1 MAEERISRRKRK
13 RKVAIETRRKKE
25 FTYKG
30 HTLEALKEMS
40 MDEIIKLLPSRGRR
54 SFHRG
59 LNEEQRKLLETIR
72 KKDFV
77 KTHRR
82 DVIILPDFVGKRI
95 AIHMGKSFKEIEVK
109 PEMIGHYLGEFAL
122 TRNFV
127 KHSGPGVGATRS
139 SKFLPLK

>member
-1 MAEERISRRKRK
+1 MPEKQTKRRGRRKVK
-13 RKVAIETRRKKE
+13 IEARRKKE
-25 FTYKG
+25 FSYRG
-30 HTLEALKEMS
+30 HTLEELKKMS
-40 MDEIIKLLPSRGRR
+40 TEEIIKLLPSRGRR
-54 SFHRG
+54 AFRRG
-59 LNEEQRKLLETIR
+59 LNEEQRKVLENIR

-95 AIHMGKSFKEIEVK
+95 AIHMGNKFKEVEIK

-122 TRNFV
+122 TRAPV

-139 SKFLPLK
+139 SKYLPLK